1 MKRLLL
7 ATALLAAPT
16 LAQEA
21 GELPLPMMSPTD
33 FANAT
38 PDKPRPQQPA
48 GQTLPLVSTRRY
60 QADVTHGTWMS
71 LDLAPDGKRIV
82 FDILGDLYAMP
93 VTGGR
98 ATRISGGVPFDTEP
112 TYSPNGQSIAY
123 VSDRSGADNLW
134 ISQSDG
140 RRARQIS
147 FGNDDTVLVSPAWST
162 DGKSVFIS
170 RYRPDLNNYELWRD
184 DVGSGAETLVV
195 PIRDTPTS
203 PRDGWRST
211 LGAVASPDGRFLYF
225 AQHVGGLD
233 FDELDNWTIVRR
245 DLASGAQTTIV
256 AEPDGPRTPL
266 NPGAFFR
273 PALSP
278 DGRLL
283 AYAARL
289 EGKTELRLRDLT
301 TGADKRLAYPIE
313 HDQVQGSM
321 WQDLLPRYAFARDG
335 RSILL
340 SVRGAI
346 EWIAVTDG
354 AVTPIPFSAHLDIPI
369 GASTRQDIRDVNGP
383 VHARLIMA
391 PVASPDGRTLAFSAL
406 GRLFTMPL
414 DGQSAPVRFASG
426 SEPAFEPSWSADG
439 KQLVWVTWSER
450 DPGAVWR
457 APADGLAPPVQV
469 SELPAYYSY
478 PVFSPDGGSI
488 LAVRSAQQARL
499 HLYME
504 YGKLRD
510 AELVSLPL
518 AGGAPRV
525 LASGKLG
532 GRPQVATGKIYILAD
547 DGLDTIDPAT
557 GKRTL
562 AAQVKGP
569 GWYFQD
575 GAVPV
580 DDIRISPDGHWL
592 LAQVSQQLHVVAMP
606 AAGGT
611 VDLSDPHAP
620 HRRVSAPGA
629 DYFEWSADGR
639 TINWSTGS
647 NFHTRPL
654 ARITLDDKPDWS
666 ADVAPADE
674 RDYHADVTVPRAV
687 AKGTLLLRGARVLTM
702 AGTGPADDPVLD
714 DADILVEDGR
724 FAAVGPR
731 GSLAVPPG
739 TAIRDVTGKTIV
751 PGFIDTHDHIATVR
765 RDVLGLQD
773 WGLRARLAYGVT
785 TSFDPSTLTIDMLAY
800 QDLLDAGLMTGPR
813 LRQTGVALF
822 SMQRFD
828 SLDDVLAVMRR
839 YRDDYGLHNIKE
851 YRTGDRRVR
860 QWVIEACR
868 ILGMQPTTEGAL
880 SMKLDLTQIL
890 DGYAGNEHALVAS
903 PLQEDVLKLMTFT
916 RTSYTTT
923 LEITN
928 GGPSGQDWS
937 IEQDDPYADPK
948 IDHFWPRFA
957 IDQIMLRRSWR
968 TLSEY
973 RFPSIAA
980 DAAAVQAAGGLIG
993 IGSHGETPGI
1003 GFHYEMEAHAMGGM
1017 TPMAVL
1023 HAATIG
1029 SAEAIGR
1036 KSDLGSIEPGKRAD
1050 LVILDKDPRT
1060 DIHNARA
1067 VSQVMRDGT
1076 LYDAATLD
1084 EVWPTPTAAAPAWL
1098 ANDDATAHWLPT
1110 GYAK

>member
-1 MKRLLL
+1 MKRFLL
-7 ATALLAAPT
+7 ATALIAAPAF
-16 LAQEA
+16 AQEL
-21 GELPLPMMSPTD
+21 GEPPLPLMSPTD
-33 FANAT
+33 IANAT
-38 PDKPRPQQPA
+38 PDVPRPQQPA
-48 GQTLPLVSTRRY
+48 GRTLPLVPGRRF

-82 FDILGDLYAMP
+82 FDILGDLYTIP

-98 ATRISGGVPFDTEP
+98 ATRISGGQPYDTQP
-112 TYSPNGQSIAY
+112 TYSPDGRSIAY

-134 ISQSDG
+134 VSRPDG
-140 RRARQIS
+140 SGARQLS
-147 FGNDDTVLVSPAWST
+147 FGEDDTVLTSPAWRA
-162 DGKSVFIS
+162 DGKALFVS
-170 RYRPDLNNYELWRD
+170 RYRPDLNNYELWRYD
-184 DVGSGAETLVV
+184 LDGRQTLVI

-225 AQHVGGLD
+225 AQRSGGLD
-233 FDELDNWTIVRR
+233 FEDVDNWTIVRR
-245 DLASGAQTTIV
+245 DLATGAQTTIV
-256 AEPDGPRTPL
+256 AEPDGPRTAL

-289 EGKTELRLRDLT
+289 EGRTELRLRDLA
-301 TGADKRLAYPIE
+301 TGADKRLAFPIE
-313 HDQVQGSM
+313 HDQVQAAM
-321 WQDLLPRYAFARDG
+321 WQDLMPRYAFARDG

-340 SVRGAI
+340 SVRGGIERIAI
-346 EWIAVTDG
+346 ADDT
-354 AVTPIPFSAHLDIPI
+354 VTPIPFSAHLDLPI
-369 GASTRQDIRDVNGP
+369 GPSTRQDIRDVSGP
-383 VHARLIMA
+383 VHARLMMA
-391 PVASPDGRTLAFSAL
+391 PVASPDGKRLAFSML
-406 GRLFTMPL
+406 GRLYTMPL
-414 DGQSAPVRFASG
+414 DGSSAPLPLATSG
-426 SEPAFEPSWSADG
+426 DPVFEPSWSPDG
-439 KQLVWVTWSER
+439 RQLAWVSWSER
-450 DPGAVWR
+450 DGGAVWR
-457 APADGLAPPVQV
+457 APSDGSAPPVRV
-469 SELPAYYSY
+469 SDLPAYYSY
-478 PVFSPDGGSI
+478 PVFAPDGGSI
-488 LAVRSAQQARL
+488 LAVSSAQQARL
-499 HLYME
+499 HVYME

-518 AGGAPRV
+518 AGAAPQV
-525 LASGKLG
+525 LTSGKIG
-532 GRPQVATGKIYILAD
+532 GRPEFVGGKIYILAD
-547 DGLDTIDPAT
+547 DGLDVVDPAT
-557 GKRTL
+557 GKRSL

-580 DDIRISPDGHWL
+580 DDIRISPDGKWL
-592 LAQVSQQLHVVAMP
+592 LAQVAQQLHVVAMP
-606 AAGGT
+606 AVGGT

-620 HRRVSAPGA
+620 HRRVSASGA
-629 DYFEWSADGR
+629 DYFEWSADGQ

-647 NFHTRPL
+647 TFHSRPL
-654 ARITLDDKPDWS
+654 AGVKLDSAPDWT
-666 ADVAPADE
+666 ADVPAAGE
-674 RDYHADVTVPRAV
+674 RDVRADVTVPRAV
-687 AKGTLLLRGARVLTM
+687 APDGLLLRGARVLTM
-702 AGTGPADDPVLD
+702 APGDPVLD
-714 DADILVEDGR
+714 DADILIEDGR

-739 TAIRDVTGKTIV
+739 TAIRDVAGKTIV

-765 RDVLGLQD
+765 RDVLGLQE
-773 WGLRARLAYGVT
+773 WGFRARLAWGVT

-800 QDLLDAGLMTGPR
+800 QDLLDTGQMIGPR

-822 SMQRFD
+822 SMQRFG

-839 YRDDYGLHNIKE
+839 YRDDYGIRNIKE

-860 QWVIEACR
+860 QWVVEACR

-903 PLQEDVLKLMTFT
+903 PLQEDVLKLMAYTH
-916 RTSYTTT
+916 TSYTTT

-928 GGPSGQDWS
+928 GGPPGQDWS
-937 IEQDDPYADPK
+937 IARDDPSADAK

-957 IDQIMLRRSWR
+957 IDQMMLRRSWR
-968 TLSEY
+968 TLGEY

-980 DAAAVQAAGGLIG
+980 DAAAVQRGGGLVG

-1003 GFHYEMEAHAMGGM
+1003 GFHYEMEAHAQGGM
-1017 TPMAVL
+1017 TPMAIL

-1029 SAEAIGR
+1029 SAETIGR

-1060 DIHNARA
+1060 DIHDARA
-1067 VSQVMRDGT
+1067 VSQVMRDGR

-1084 EVWPTPTAAAPAWL
+1084 EVWPVPTPATPAWF
-1098 ANDDATAHWLPT
+1098 ADGDAKADWLPS
-1110 GYAK
+1110 GDKQ